1 MFKKKKKSN
10 ESFSYLLITSDKVQ
24 QQILI
29 NTSHFSQFK
38 NLEMKVDPNAVENL
52 LQLIY
57 GFILSLLLLILDW
70 LT

>member
-57 GFILSLLLLILDW
+57 GFILSLLLLILD
-70 LT
+70 